1 MWNIQRYS
9 CYLHVHIYI
18 AHTNRESINPWLRLY
33 NYVAGITGEMC
44 LKLYDSKIV
53 KIREDT
59 TCMYVQH
66 DKLGTW
72 DMQSTLTHKS
82 SLFFSEKSKLP
93 LVWALNPWLMCVH
106 IHCTC

>member
-1 MWNIQRYS
+1 
-9 CYLHVHIYI
+9 
-18 AHTNRESINPWLRLY
+18 
-33 NYVAGITGEMC
+33 
-44 LKLYDSKIV
+44 
-53 KIREDT
+53 
-59 TCMYVQH
+59 MYVIQH
-66 DKLGTW
+66 DNLGTQ